1 MVTVTDNQAQTDVPA
16 VIAELNRKF
25 EGQFVVQK
33 TFDAFP
39 TIWVSREQVIEVLL
53 YLRTLPQPYVMYW
66 IFQRLMSAYANIV
79 KTGMAMPYL
88 TVISPCSIT

>member
-39 TIWVSREQVIEVLL
+39 TIWVSREPVSYTHL
-53 YLRTLPQPYVMYW
+53 TLPTK
-66 IFQRLMSAYANIV
+66 A
-79 KTGMAMPYL
+79 
-88 TVISPCSIT
+88 

>member
-33 TFDAFP
+33 K
-39 TIWVSREQVIEVLL
+39 
-53 YLRTLPQPYVMYW
+53 
-66 IFQRLMSAYANIV
+66 V
-79 KTGMAMPYL
+79 KTAFIP
-88 TVISPCSIT
+88 VV

>member
-53 YLRTLPQPYVMYW
+53 YLRTLPQPYVMLLD
-66 IFQRLMSAYANIV
+66 ISAIDERLRQHRKDRDGNA
-79 KTGMAMPYL
+79 L
-88 TVISPCSIT
+88 Q